1 MLVFLALGGSLM
13 LNVLQLAGTE
23 GLSGGR
29 GVVVTQ
35 VAAGDADQ
43 QIAVVPLEGE
53 IDAIAADRIDRFLQR
68 VEENPNVKAVVLE
81 IDTPGGTVTASDEI
95 YQRLLRYKQERKD
108 KNRSDLVVVSMK
120 SMATSGG
127 FYAAC
132 AGDYIF
138 AEPTTFTGN
147 IGVLMPS
154 FNFSGLLNKYGV
166 EETTIVSTGATFKNA
181 GSPYR
186 PEQEQDRKYLQN
198 LADHAFKLFKDVV
211 SAGRGTRLTGKIDDL
226 ANGKVYVASEAK
238 DAGLIDAI
246 GYPHDAYDYAARTVG
261 LKNPSIVRYQD
272 PPPSLAS
279 LLPLLN
285 SRSNAASANGGGAGG
300 VTLNGINVNVG
311 PETLDRFA
319 TPRLLYRWNGQ

>member
-1 MLVFLALGGSLM
+1 MVLVFLALGGSLM
-13 LNVLQLAGTE
+13 LNVLQFIGGTD

-29 GVVVTQ
+29 GVVMTQ
-35 VAAGDADQ
+35 VASGDADQ

-53 IDAIAADRIDRFLQR
+53 VDGAAADRIDRFLER
-68 VEENPNVKAVVLE
+68 IEENSNVKAVVLE

-95 YQRLLRYKQERKD
+95 YERVLRYKQARKE
-108 KNRSDLVVVSMK
+108 KGRSDLVVVSMK

-138 AEPTTFTGN
+138 AEQTTFTGN

-181 GSPYR
+181 GSPYQ
-186 PEQEQDRKYLQN
+186 PKQEQDRKYLQN
-198 LADHAFKLFKDVV
+198 LADHAFKRFKDVV

-246 GYPHDAYDYAARTVG
+246 GYPRDAYAYAAATVG
-261 LKNPSIVRYQD
+261 AKNPSIVRYQD
-272 PPPSLAS
+272 SPPSLAS
-279 LLPLLN
+279 LLPLLG
-285 SRSNAASANGGGAGG
+285 SRSNAGPASAAGGAGG
-300 VTLNGINVNVG
+300 VTVNGINLNVG
-311 PETLDRFA
+311 PETLDRFT
-319 TPRLLYRWNGQ
+319 TPRLLYR